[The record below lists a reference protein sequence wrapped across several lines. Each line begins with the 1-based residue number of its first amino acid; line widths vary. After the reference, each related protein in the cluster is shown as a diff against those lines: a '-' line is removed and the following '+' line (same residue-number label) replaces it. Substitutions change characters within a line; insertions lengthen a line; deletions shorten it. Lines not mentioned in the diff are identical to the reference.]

1 MIVRI
6 IQWKKFIVFFTIL
19 LLFSTVFPPS
29 SMSMF
34 ESDVKSV
41 INHPHLQSQIHINKE
56 TQQNKPSFNSCGDP
70 DGITTK
76 WAVIIACSGGVTYGR
91 HERRDRN
98 DVRALK
104 QILNKNGWDND
115 HIFLLL
121 EEEATTVAIL
131 NHSFDWLRDK
141 GEDEDDLIFFFFS
154 GHGYYHTEDQPPLD
168 EPDGRDEIFHPWDPD
183 MAGWN
188 WDVFIVDDVLAEK
201 FDTLKSKNIVIVM
214 HTCHAGGWIDGE
226 NDLCGSGRVVLVSCG
241 VDEASCMMK
250 YQLHW
255 LFPYYL
261 IQGLKGRSDNNNDKW
276 VSAEELLDYTIKPV
290 QFRSKIYNWMSTG
303 VVKTQNPEIFDG
315 WPSIEDNSDELKLI
329 NLVE

>member
-1 MIVRI
+1 MRI

-19 LLFSTVFPPS
+19 LLFSTIFPPS

-41 INHPHLQSQIHINKE
+41 INHSHLQSQIHINEE

-76 WAVIIACSGGVTYGR
+76 WAVIVACSGGVTYGR

-98 DVRALK
+98 DVRVLK

-115 HIFLLL
+115 HIFLLF
-121 EEEATTVAIL
+121 EEEATTEAIL

-168 EPDGRDEIFHPWDPD
+168 EPDGRDEVFYPWDPD

-201 FDTLKSKNIVIVM
+201 FDTLKSRNIVIVM

-329 NLVE
+329 NLVG